1 MKKTLVSAAA
11 LALFAGG
18 ASAQLVSFTY
28 SDLNGSF
35 NSGTSMYTA
44 SADSDSSGDVTR
56 GDGMPGTAD
65 FGTGTF
71 PHVSADFDIA
81 MTVSNITAS
90 TADGSGTLMI
100 HDANGD
106 SLSMNIDGVF
116 SLNFGSVFFEGTLS
130 NAFFGDESNDGSFDG
145 VTGGSFANPS
155 PLGPLEG
162 SVVELF
168 FDPGS
173 FFAADFSN
181 QDTLVNGLL
190 NPVPAPGTFALLGLG
205 GLAMRRRR

>member
-11 LALFAGG
+11 LTLFAGG

-28 SDLNGSF
+28 SDLDGSY

-44 SADSDSSGDVTR
+44 TADGDSSGDVTR
-56 GDGMPGTAD
+56 GDAMPGTAD

-71 PHVSADFDIA
+71 PHVSADFGISMA
-81 MTVSNITAS
+81 VTNITAT
-90 TADGSGTLMI
+90 TADGNGTLTI
-100 HDANGD
+100 NDANGD
-106 SLSMNIDGVF
+106 SLAMDIDGTF
-116 SLNFGSVFFEGTLS
+116 TLLFGSVFFEGTLT
-130 NAFFGDESNDGSFDG
+130 NAFFGDESTDGSFDG
-145 VTGGSFANPS
+145 VTSGSFANPS
-155 PLGPLEG
+155 PLGPLTG

-173 FFAADFSN
+173 FFSADFSDE
-181 QDTLVNGLL
+181 DTLVNGLL